1 MSVDLIYL
9 DPPFNSNANY
19 NVLYSTENGKAQY
32 RAFVDTWQWDEAASE
47 RYEQYIS
54 ATGRM
59 AYKAIEG
66 LYCVLGPSRLSILI
80 IRVYNGG
87 LEGVLGSGGF
97 DAEAI
102 HGGVSS
108 GWMSG
113 MSWRR
118 C

>member
-1 MSVDLIYL
+1 MTNFHTNALYYGDCLDWMGKWNDQSVDLIYL

-19 NVLYSTENGKAQY
+19 NVLYATENGKAQY

-66 LYCVLGPSRLSILI
+66 LYCVLGPS
-80 IRVYNGG
+80 
-87 LEGVLGSGGF
+87 
-97 DAEAI
+97 
-102 HGGVSS
+102 
-108 GWMSG
+108 G
-113 MSWRR
+113 MMAYLTQGNRI
-118 C
+118 